1 MQKIAVFLEGF
12 FDFMKKHIK
21 KPPRLGA
28 AKQKTKQN
36 TELLNIVNNSKN
48 NSQP

>member
-21 KPPRLGA
+21 KTAPRIRGG
-28 AKQKTKQN
+28 KTNKTKQTNN
-36 TELLNIVNNSKN
+36 TNQV
-48 NSQP
+48 